1 MSNVNSSSPQQ
12 QIIEQSLRERMAT
25 LEATNDFHRETLNDI
40 SSSLR
45 EVVKTQHVLANQ
57 RDEIHKLIKV
67 VSEIQ
72 TDMASFKQNVFE
84 VEYKSQAQTE
94 QIKMLLDR
102 CKRLREEVDANTH
115 FIKTAAKIIS
125 AIAIPMILAIIN
137 QYIG

>member
-1 MSNVNSSSPQQ
+1 MSNVNSNSPQQ

-72 TDMASFKQNVFE
+72 TDMVSFKQNVFE

>member
-1 MSNVNSSSPQQ
+1 MYNVDSNSPQQ